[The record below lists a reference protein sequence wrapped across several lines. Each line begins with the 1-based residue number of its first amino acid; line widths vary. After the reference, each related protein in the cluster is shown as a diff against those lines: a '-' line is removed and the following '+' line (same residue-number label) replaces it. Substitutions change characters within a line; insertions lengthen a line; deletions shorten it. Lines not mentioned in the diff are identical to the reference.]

1 MALDFLSFLTTH
13 SPLSTPHFLAYTPF
27 ISPLPGVA
35 AGWYLTLPPLCVAV
49 AVVYKAIKCHRVSQI
64 PREAAATAAWIF
76 FGLVGAGAVLLGVL
90 WLLGAL

>member
-1 MALDFLSFLTTH
+1 MGTASFLG
-13 SPLSTPHFLAYTPF
+13 SLSAYTPF

-49 AVVYKAIKCHRVSQI
+49 AVVYKAIKCRHVSQI
-64 PREAAATAAWIF
+64 PREAAGTAAWIF
-76 FGLVGAGAVLLGVL
+76 FGLIGAGAALLLVL